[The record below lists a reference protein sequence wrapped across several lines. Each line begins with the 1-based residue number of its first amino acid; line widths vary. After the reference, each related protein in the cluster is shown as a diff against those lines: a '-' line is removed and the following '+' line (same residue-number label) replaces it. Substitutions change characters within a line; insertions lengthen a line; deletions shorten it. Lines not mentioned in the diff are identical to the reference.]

1 MRKISFSLL
10 NYNCA
15 INKLYNEVSDYLHM
29 QDDLLKHFPPIRV
42 SHTGTNRWLT
52 KPFILEA
59 PYKLHT
65 NKAIG
70 EIETFT
76 KTDVIKFKEFLHNL
90 IIPIRN
96 KAKEHTI
103 EIINQTCDATGNKV
117 NVGNQDVWDAY
128 IEALEKVEMI
138 FDSYGNPNFLIYSPE
153 MDEKRKRIEP
163 TIEQKNRIEEIFKQK
178 IDAYFLKKGLR
189 KLTKSKRKT
198 KRIISEINV
207 DVNLLKINLS
217 LPKYESSM
225 TQLFRDVKNGYEMLD
240 PILSEIQSIP
250 VAHDGAIRQVSEP
263 NVLETSM
270 RDYSIEEL
278 LELNCFRK
286 TDSEYFRDF
295 LWRMIEKV
303 SGELKKHLFETVSQ
317 TCDAVG
323 NSVDAKGKNFWDSYN
338 EMLETTDMSFDENG
352 NHNYKIYV
360 HPDTAR
366 EIETNNP
373 PTEEQLAKGKEII
386 ERKKKEYYA
395 QKRTRRLFKLN
406 N

>member
-1 MRKISFSLL
+1 MKQISFSLPKYDYAMSVF
-10 NYNCA
+10 YNQIA
-15 INKLYNEVSDYLHM
+15 DDLHM
-29 QDDLLKHFPPIRV
+29 QDDLLRYFPPVRV
-42 SHTGTNRWLT
+42 SHTGTARWLSQ
-52 KPFILEA
+52 PEILEA
-59 PYKLHT
+59 PYRQHKNT
-65 NKAIG
+65 TSG
-70 EIETFT
+70 EIEIIT
-76 KTDVIKFKEFLHNL
+76 KTDVPKFKEFLEALL
-90 IIPIRN
+90 IPLRD
-96 KAKEHTI
+96 KVKEHTI
-103 EIINQTCDATGNKV
+103 ENINQTCDVTGNKV

-153 MDEKRKRIEP
+153 MDEKRKKIEP

-178 IDAYFLKKGLR
+178 IDAYFLKKGSR

-207 DVNLLKINLS
+207 DVNSLKINLS

-225 TQLFRDVKNGYEMLD
+225 TQLFSDVKNGYEMLD
-240 PILSEIQSIP
+240 PILSEIKSMP
-250 VAHDGAIRQVSEP
+250 VAHDGVIRQVSEP
-263 NVLETSM
+263 KVLETPM
-270 RDYSIEEL
+270 KDYSIEEL
-278 LELNCFRK
+278 LELDCFRK
-286 TDSEYFRDF
+286 TDTEYLRDF
-295 LWRMIEKV
+295 LWRMLEKV

-338 EMLETTDMSFDENG
+338 EMLEATDMRFDKNG

-366 EIETNNP
+366 EIEVNNP
-373 PTEEQLAKGKEII
+373 PTEEQIAKGKQII
-386 ERKKKEYYA
+386 ERKKKEFYA
-395 QKRTRRLFKLN
+395 QKCTRRLFKLN